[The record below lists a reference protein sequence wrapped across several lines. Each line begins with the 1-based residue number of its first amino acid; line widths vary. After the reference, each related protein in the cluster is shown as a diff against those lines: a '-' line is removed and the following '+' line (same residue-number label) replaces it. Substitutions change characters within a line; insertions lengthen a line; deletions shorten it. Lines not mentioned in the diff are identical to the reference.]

1 MGTRRVRRRW
11 ARRGHGQ
18 RAIRY
23 NPAVA
28 DAGIAVVI
36 PALDEAARIGACLES
51 VGNDA
56 VEVVVVDGGSSDGT
70 PEIAAGF
77 EGVRVVPS
85 PRGRGL
91 QLNRGVRA
99 TRAPLLVFLHAD
111 CRLPRGWTEAVRGAL
126 ADPGVALACFRLHTE
141 PSDAHASRLARTW
154 LRLLDLRSLGLGLP
168 YGDQAFSVRRGTF
181 EAAGGFP
188 EIPLMEDVAFAR
200 ACRRLGRIRRLRL
213 EVRTTGR
220 RFERRPL
227 AARLCTAT
235 FPTLFRLGVSPWTL
249 ARWYREVR

>member
-1 MGTRRVRRRW
+1 M
-11 ARRGHGQ
+11 
-18 RAIRY
+18 
-23 NPAVA
+23 
-28 DAGIAVVI
+28 VI
-36 PALDEAARIGACLES
+36 PALNEAARIGVCLES
-51 VGNDA
+51 VQEDA
-56 VEVVVVDGGSSDGT
+56 AEAVVVDGGSSDPT
-70 PEIAAGF
+70 AEVAARF
-77 EGVRVVPS
+77 PGVRVLPS

-91 QLNRGVRA
+91 QLNRGARA

-111 CRLPRGWTEAVRGAL
+111 CRLPEGWAAAVRGAL
-126 ADPGVALACFRLHTE
+126 ADRRVALACFRLHTE
-141 PSDAHASRLARTW
+141 PSDPAAGRLARAW
-154 LRLLDLRSLGLGLP
+154 LRLLDLRSQGFGLP
-168 YGDQAFSVRRGTF
+168 YGDQAFSVRRETF

-200 ACRRLGRIRRLRL
+200 ACRRLGRIQRLPL